1 MLEKLLN
8 IYCKTLD
15 GLLAIILSTMVI
27 LVFTNVVLRYAFN
40 SSIIMSEEVSRW
52 GLVWLTFIGAI
63 VALKEGSHISVDLV
77 INKLPLWL
85 KKLCLLMAN
94 LLMIYATWILLSG
107 SLIQAE
113 INAKVIAPATGL
125 PMVIVDAAG
134 IFFSI
139 SALLI
144 LLVGLVDLFRPI
156 NKKEII

>member
-40 SSIIMSEEVSRW
+40 SSIIMSEELSRW

-85 KKLCLLMAN
+85 KKVCLLIAN
-94 LLMIYATWILLSG
+94 LLMIYATWILLNG

-113 INAKVIAPATGL
+113 INATVIAPATGL

-144 LLVGLVDLFRPI
+144 LLIGLVDLFRPI